1 MRQAR
6 SGTNGSGNGSG
17 AALPLR
23 HIYATGDN
31 PVQTIGKTACS
42 YDMVIM
48 GAGGGDGADIGPLT
62 YDIAAA
68 STPAMVLVKT
78 RLPIGPAIQ
87 EARRRARP
95 HALHSEELSLLV
107 DKWFAE
113 NTFHANEFSDLARL
127 VEIKRQRNLTISV
140 GLPALNE
147 EETIGGVIEVLKEHL
162 MDRIPLV
169 DELVVIDSNST
180 DKTREI
186 AQSMGMPVH
195 IHQSTLPE
203 AGEPLDGK
211 GEALWKSLHVLKG
224 DIIAWVDTDVTNM
237 HPQFVYGLIGP
248 LLMEPRLGYVKGY
261 YHRPFRTEGKMDEE
275 GGGRVTELTVRP
287 LLNLFFPLLSGVVQ
301 PLAGEYAGRREVL
314 EQLPF
319 FSGYGVETGLLI
331 DLLPILHE
339 RASSRPGQPIPRHLP
354 SPRMAETRKMAR
366 VGVTG
371 ERSRRSAPR
380 RRGRREEVLIL
391 FRIRSE
397 LARNMCGYLSAPR
410 SSSPRSPRVKTSRS
424 SIRTCSAPVHS

>member
-1 MRQAR
+1 
-6 SGTNGSGNGSG
+6 
-17 AALPLR
+17 
-23 HIYATGDN
+23 
-31 PVQTIGKTACS
+31 
-42 YDMVIM
+42 
-48 GAGGGDGADIGPLT
+48 
-62 YDIAAA
+62 
-68 STPAMVLVKT
+68 
-78 RLPIGPAIQ
+78 
-87 EARRRARP
+87 
-95 HALHSEELSLLV
+95 
-107 DKWFAE
+107 
-113 NTFHANEFSDLARL
+113 
-127 VEIKRQRNLTISV
+127 
-140 GLPALNE
+140 
-147 EETIGGVIEVLKEHL
+147 

-186 AQSMGMPVH
+186 AQSMGIPVH

-261 YHRPFRTEGKMDEE
+261 YHRPIRTEGKMDEE

-331 DLLPILHE
+331 DLLERYGLNSIGQVNLEKRVHRNRPLQDLSLTAFAIVQVILTRLE
-339 RASSRPGQPIPRHLP
+339 GRARITLL
-354 SPRMAETRKMAR
+354 
-366 VGVTG
+366 
-371 ERSRRSAPR
+371 
-380 RRGRREEVLIL
+380 EEVNRSMKLIRFEKDHL
-391 FRIRSE
+391 SLEVRRVRDRERPPIITIPE
-397 LARNMCGYLSAPR
+397 YLSNRP
-410 SSSPRSPRVKTSRS
+410 
-424 SIRTCSAPVHS
+424 